1 MNDCNPLR
9 CIGLKAHWL
18 LVEFM
23 APVIAWQ
30 YRLHSQNAL
39 ILKKSLSLL
48 IAIQQTNLIS
58 VHLSIA
64 GLIYGTWDD
73 KYTVSKNKRWTTK
86 TWKWRQT
93 NIYIYKA
100 LWFSKERRIGN
111 VDGIFYK
118 IWPGARTIRK
128 VLYIHINCMIC
139 LINRLCS
146 IIEKVF
152 LINYIFQPNLP
163 QSILECRVFHFFI
176 PCHEMAKGIYVT
188 HVCASSELFWS
199 PVVCRLSVCLS
210 VNCSH
215 FWLFLQNHRAIFN
228 QTWHKGSLGIG
239 GSIFFKWRATS
250 FSKGR

>member
-1 MNDCNPLR
+1 MKKLLPAFWSHVWKFDFALFVYTWFVENKWMNDCNPLR

-39 ILKKSLSLL
+39 ILKKSRSLL

-86 TWKWRQT
+86 TWRWRQT

-118 IWPGARTIRK
+118 IWPGARTIRT
-128 VLYIHINCMIC
+128 VLYIHILTVWYVW
-139 LINRLCS
+139 LIDCVQLLKKYFNKL
-146 IIEKVF
+146 
-152 LINYIFQPNLP
+152 YIL
-163 QSILECRVFHFFI
+163 
-176 PCHEMAKGIYVT
+176 
-188 HVCASSELFWS
+188 
-199 PVVCRLSVCLS
+199 
-210 VNCSH
+210 
-215 FWLFLQNHRAIFN
+215 
-228 QTWHKGSLGIG
+228 
-239 GSIFFKWRATS
+239 
-250 FSKGR
+250 